1 MPLRATATTLLI
13 FGLIAGCSGAGA
25 GSSGPPLKQSAT
37 MYNEMLRW
45 GTPMQALE
53 YVAAD
58 ARDAFIDAIQTG
70 AAHSRVL
77 EVEIQAV
84 RMDPKGESADI
95 FVSFLFTP
103 GDSITT
109 VAAVQRQTWKRTN
122 KIWRIH
128 EATPTG
134 DGLSIFTW

>member
-1 MPLRATATTLLI
+1 MHLRALLLTLTALTLLI
-13 FGLIAGCSGAGA
+13 GCSSAGA
-25 GSSGPPLKQSAT
+25 GSSGPPLRQSAT

-53 YVAAD
+53 YVAPD
-58 ARDAFIDAIQTG
+58 AREAFIESIQKGT
-70 AAHSRVL
+70 AKARIL

-84 RMDPKGESADI
+84 RMEPKGDGAEI
-95 FVSFLFTP
+95 FVSFLWTP

-109 VAAVQRQTWKRTN
+109 VASVQRQTWKRTK

-128 EATPTG
+128 ESVPSG
-134 DGLSIFTW
+134 DGPSIFTW

>member
-1 MPLRATATTLLI
+1 MPLRILAATLITLTL
-13 FGLIAGCSGAGA
+13 AACSGAGA

-53 YVAAD
+53 YVSAD
-58 ARDAFIDAIQTG
+58 AREGFIEAIQKG

-84 RMDPKGESADI
+84 RMDPKGESAEI

-109 VAAVQRQTWKRTN
+109 VTAVQRQTWKRT
-122 KIWRIH
+122 KKVWRIH